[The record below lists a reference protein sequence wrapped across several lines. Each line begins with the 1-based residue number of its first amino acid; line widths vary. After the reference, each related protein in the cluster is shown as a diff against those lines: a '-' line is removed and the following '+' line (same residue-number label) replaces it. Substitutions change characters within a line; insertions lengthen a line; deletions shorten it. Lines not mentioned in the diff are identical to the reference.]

1 MSLALRAEHPL
12 LTNRRRDLA
21 TAVLLALATA
31 VVFLLVGM
39 HATHPWVQW
48 IDDRFLRTMLSNRR
62 GPLTAA
68 AKVFNFLG
76 LVAVTLTVRIAVAA
90 FLAFRRRWWHFSAFV
105 LAMVASEV
113 LIGTLK
119 GVYDRPRP
127 PARLALVSTNG
138 ASFPSGHAVA
148 ASVTVVA
155 LVLALFP
162 AGPHRWGWGVAAALF
177 SFVMAISRA
186 YLAAHW
192 LSDAVAGTLL
202 GITVALGS
210 AMPASPTRGRIL
222 PELDRRLPDQPEGVR
237 HADSIAARSA
247 LKLPGSEPSA
257 RYVASV

>member
-1 MSLALRAEHPL
+1 MRAMSLALRGEHPL

-21 TAVLLALATA
+21 TAVLLALITA

-39 HATHPWVQW
+39 HSTRPRVQR
-48 IDDRFLRTMLSNRR
+48 IDDRFLQEMVSNRT
-62 GPLTAA
+62 GAFTAV

-76 LVAVTLTVRIAVAA
+76 LVAVTLPVRIAAA
-90 FLAFRRRWWHFSAFV
+90 AYLAFRRRWWHFSAFV
-105 LAMVASEV
+105 LAMVASEI

-119 GVYDRPRP
+119 GLYDRQRP
-127 PARLALVSTNG
+127 PAGLALVSTHG

-162 AGPHRWGWGVAAALF
+162 AGPHRWWWGLAAALF

-210 AMPASPTRGRIL
+210 ALLVQWIRDARESHEKPEPASPR
-222 PELDRRLPDQPEGVR
+222 
-237 HADSIAARSA
+237 AS
-247 LKLPGSEPSA
+247 PSPA
-257 RYVASV
+257 